1 MPIVA
6 SVFII
11 VQMRKD
17 VWPDLWIVLI
27 ASSRG
32 ARVEIGFS
40 NSSSAVTRVP
50 VLFRSSVSW
59 SKPIFWASRSNESSF
74 ESIDIVLVCWTQ
86 ATINRK

>member
-17 VWPDLWIVLI
+17 VWPDLWVVLI

-32 ARVEIGFS
+32 VEVDFS

-50 VLFRSSVSW
+50 VLFRSSLSW
-59 SKPIFWASRSNESSF
+59 SKPIFWASRSSESSF
-74 ESIDIVLVCWTQ
+74 DIVPVC
-86 ATINRK
+86 